1 MSLPQ
6 PVEWRVRAEHALA
19 AIEWACK
26 KLNYSID
33 RPNMNPRGLS
43 ESLDDKVMG
52 DVATVAVVEYLRYE
66 LKVPAVAY
74 DQVRNDNF
82 QSPDPGWDVAIGP
95 TAYVWA
101 KTTDDAASLT
111 DDPATPI
118 GLMTASVRSSRLPRA
133 DTLAKAVQ
141 TRDFKIFAP
150 PNSSIEDCITADVEM
165 QVYYDYHRTQL
176 GPRKILP
183 AHVQQCI
190 QDRSSCQQI
199 MQALEIQER
208 YSLCYLT
215 AWNFKTAI
223 VQHSRTLSEPCW
235 ESYGKRMWLAPL
247 RLGRDVRELQ
257 WNSSSTPIRT
267 SNFGQSRP

>member
-6 PVEWRVRAEHALA
+6 PVEWPIRPEHALA

-43 ESLDDKVMG
+43 ESLDDKIMG
-52 DVATVAVVEYLRYE
+52 DMATVAVVEYLRYE
-66 LKVPAVAY
+66 LKLPAVAY

-101 KTTDDAASLT
+101 KNT

-118 GLMTASVRSSRLPRA
+118 GLVTASVRSSRLPRS
-133 DTLAKAVQ
+133 DTLTKAVQ

-150 PNSSIEDCITADVEM
+150 PGSSIEDCITADVEM

-176 GPRKILP
+176 GQRKILP
-183 AHVQQCI
+183 THVKQCI
-190 QDRSSCQQI
+190 QERPFCNQI
-199 MQALEIQER
+199 MQGLEIQER
-208 YSLCYLT
+208 YGVCYLT

-235 ESYGKRMWLAPL
+235 ASYSKRMWLAPL
-247 RLGRDVRELQ
+247 RLGRGMRELLTIPRLKKLEIG
-257 WNSSSTPIRT
+257 N
-267 SNFGQSRP
+267 